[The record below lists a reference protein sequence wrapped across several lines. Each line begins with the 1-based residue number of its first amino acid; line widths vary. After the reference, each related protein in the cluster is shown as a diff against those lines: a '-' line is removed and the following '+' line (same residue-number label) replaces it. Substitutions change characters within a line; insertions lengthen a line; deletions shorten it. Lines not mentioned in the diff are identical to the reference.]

1 MNTLTD
7 YEIAQLPLPPQE
19 WIDDINVQEI
29 MDSIKIL
36 EEYDNDP
43 IDNVLNIHENIR
55 SLMKLNI
62 KQLKKEIKTTKNKSL
77 GFFDRQAQT
86 SPLDIQLKLNQLRNG
101 KITKKGLIKNLIIS
115 YYQIES
121 LYRGEGHKLYHFEKG
136 IEYLVDLVFDDKG
149 L

>member
-1 MNTLTD
+1 MITQN
-7 YEIAQLPLPPQE
+7 EINNLPLPPQE

-121 LYRGEGHKLYHFEKG
+121 LYRAEGHRLNHFEKG
-136 IEYLVDLVFDDKG
+136 IEYLVDFAFG
-149 L
+149 LKL

>member
-1 MNTLTD
+1 MITQN
-7 YEIAQLPLPPQE
+7 EINNLPLPPQE

-62 KQLKKEIKTTKNKSL
+62 KQLKKEIKTTKNKRP
-77 GFFDRQAQT
+77 GFFDRQQELGV
-86 SPLDIQLKLNQLRNG
+86 SIDFQLKLNQLRNG
-101 KITKKGLIKNLIIS
+101 KITKKGLVKNLIIS

-121 LYRGEGHKLYHFEKG
+121 LYRGEGHRLNHFEKG